1 MEKCQ
6 NHIPPRGLNTPRSQS
21 PHNGVQIQT
30 DAKMPEPI
38 QEGQR
43 STVATNQNIENV
55 QINLDCKVPW
65 IIGPKKQETYLKDQ
79 GTYLLNYP
87 KGLNWQNGQK
97 PKVLQTVI
105 AQRIK
110 SKMWGSPL
118 QLQGYHHLPLKGNT
132 LFYISYLRP
141 KTLFMVQNFR

>member
-65 IIGPKKQETYLKDQ
+65 IIGPKKQETCLKDQ
-79 GTYLLNYP
+79 GTKLAKWSKTQSVADSHYP
-87 KGLNWQNGQK
+87 KGQIPSAQNGPLSK
-97 PKVLQTVI
+97 PKEPTI
-105 AQRIK
+105 GAR
-110 SKMWGSPL
+110 
-118 QLQGYHHLPLKGNT
+118 
-132 LFYISYLRP
+132 RP
-141 KTLFMVQNFR
+141 RTQCPT

>member
-1 MEKCQ
+1 
-6 NHIPPRGLNTPRSQS
+6 
-21 PHNGVQIQT
+21 
-30 DAKMPEPI
+30 MPEPI

-79 GTYLLNYP
+79 GTYLPNCP

-105 AQRIK
+105 AQRVK
-110 SKMWGSPL
+110 SKVPKVDHCPNPRTQGQEAQCPRALKSPRCPKSPRKWKKLKRMNGKQNPQMWKIILWNKRLLS
-118 QLQGYHHLPLKGNT
+118 
-132 LFYISYLRP
+132 
-141 KTLFMVQNFR
+141 